1 VSDSP
6 LSVKRRAF
14 VANSTQVA
22 VAVIDLV
29 VLTVVVGSIALAPAQ
44 GWLWGYVGLVLVLL
58 AGASQYRSRLTLSV
72 ASQTVPLIACVGLPL
87 LVLAAFRVDAATPL
101 RLLVAGATAVAALLV
116 SRAVAYSAIRT
127 LRARGVLARRTLIVG
142 AGGVGHELVSVLEA
156 HPEYGLIP
164 IGFVDDVEDS
174 GLSLPLFGGVDLLR
188 MVLLE
193 EQVEHVIVAFGVAR
207 EGTMIDIFRACHD
220 AAADV
225 HLLPRFFELGATAR
239 GRDVDTVWGYPLVH
253 LSRQALRSPQ
263 WSAKRAL
270 DVSLAAVGL
279 LLVSPLYVALAL
291 AVKLSSRGPVHFRQE
306 RVGQRGSVVPVLK
319 FRSLRVHDG
328 SDVEWRADEAQ
339 VTPVGTLLRKT
350 GLDELPQLW
359 NVLRGDMSLVGPRP
373 ERPFFVE
380 QFKSEV
386 LRYDDRHRVP
396 TGLTGLAQVHGL
408 RGDTPIH
415 ERVRFDNHYI
425 ESWSFMGDVRII
437 AQTIFSAIRSAIRPP
452 VAESGT
458 GVGGRR
464 QGAVPFG
471 LTGGRVRAEELDAA
485 GAPPTEELAT
495 DAFYRSV
502 VSGDRRHPLLQAKL
516 KTPQRTY
523 NQGHSQ
529 ST

>member
-1 VSDSP
+1 
-6 LSVKRRAF
+6 
-14 VANSTQVA
+14 VAA
-22 VAVIDLV
+22 AIIDFV
-29 VLTVVVGSIALAPAQ
+29 VLTAVVGSIALTPGQ

-72 ASQTVPLIACVGLPL
+72 TSQAIPLMACVGLPL

-101 RLLVAGATAVAALLV
+101 RLLVAGATAVGALLV
-116 SRAVAYSAIRT
+116 SRAAVYSAIRT
-127 LRARGVLARRTLIVG
+127 LRTRGVLARRTLIVG

-164 IGFVDDVEDS
+164 VGFVDDVEDS

-188 MVLLE
+188 MVLVE
-193 EQVEHVIVAFGVAR
+193 EHVEHVIVAFGVAR

-253 LSRQALRSPQ
+253 LRRQALRSPL

-270 DVSLAAVGL
+270 DVSLAALGL
-279 LLVSPLYVALAL
+279 LVVSPLYGALAV

-306 RVGQRGSVVPVLK
+306 RVGQRGAVVSVLK

-339 VTPVGTLLRKT
+339 VTAIGSLLRKT

-380 QFKSEV
+380 KFKSEV

-408 RGDTPIH
+408 RGDTPIR

-425 ESWSFMGDVRII
+425 ESWSLMSDVRII
-437 AQTIFSAIRSAIRPP
+437 LQTIFSVIRSAIRPS
-452 VAESGT
+452 VVESGT
-458 GVGGRR
+458 G
-464 QGAVPFG
+464 
-471 LTGGRVRAEELDAA
+471 LDA
-485 GAPPTEELAT
+485 GSKKSAPVGTSGQRPPNWESTSARTPLLDDELAT
-495 DAFYRSV
+495 DPSYASAGNGDPLHQSMHGAGTRLHNRRS
-502 VSGDRRHPLLQAKL
+502 
-516 KTPQRTY
+516 
-523 NQGHSQ
+523 
-529 ST
+529 